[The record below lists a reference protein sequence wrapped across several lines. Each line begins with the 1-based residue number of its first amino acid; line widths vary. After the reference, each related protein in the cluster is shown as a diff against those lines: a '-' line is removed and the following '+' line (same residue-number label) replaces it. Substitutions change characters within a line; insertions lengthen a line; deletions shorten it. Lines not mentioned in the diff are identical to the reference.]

1 MFSQFNNGR
10 HRGVPALRLVVLA
23 TLVASLVAAVT
34 ASAARSERAKTPVI
48 VGSKDFTEQ
57 FILAEL
63 YGQALEAKGFD
74 VTVKSNLGSTSI
86 TDGAL
91 KKGDIDVYPEY
102 TGTMYL
108 AVCKLTYQP
117 GLAFSRLFA
126 RDQACYRKRGL
137 RLLPTGQFNDGNAIA
152 CTQKFTSQ
160 NHVTTISDLKRV
172 AAQTRYATIAEQ
184 LTRADGIPW
193 IKKHYGFEFGQ
204 VKTYDFP
211 LRYKAVENGN
221 ADCVYAFGTDAQI
234 QKLKL
239 VVLRDDKRIWAF
251 DRVAPVVRPSW
262 LRQQSPQFAQ
272 ILARVNS
279 MLDDKTMTSLN
290 AKVDLNKEDPKDVAH
305 DWLETKGML

>member
-1 MFSQFNNGR
+1 VRHFNTGR

-23 TLVASLVAAVT
+23 TLVASLVAAAT
-34 ASAARSERAKTPVI
+34 ASAAGHQAKIPVT

-74 VTVKSNLGSTSI
+74 VTIKSNLGSTSI

-117 GLAFSRLFA
+117 GLSFTKLYA

-137 RLLPTGQFNDGNAIA
+137 RLLAPGTFNDGNAIA
-152 CTQKFTSQ
+152 CTKKFVAANKVSK
-160 NHVTTISDLKRV
+160 ISDLRRV
-172 AAQTRYATIAEQ
+172 ASQTRYATIAEQ
-184 LTRADGIPW
+184 LTRSDGVPW
-193 IKKHYGFEFGQ
+193 IKKQYGFEFGQ

-211 LRYKAVENGN
+211 LRYKAVQNGN

-234 QKLKL
+234 SNLKL

-251 DRVAPVVRPSW
+251 DRIAPVVRPSW
-262 LRQQSPQFAQ
+262 LRGQSPEFAQ
-272 ILARVNS
+272 VLGRINR
-279 MLDDKTMTSLN
+279 MLDDATMTALN
-290 AKVDLNKEDPKDVAH
+290 AKVDLKKADPSDVAH
-305 DWLETKGML
+305 DWLEQKGLL